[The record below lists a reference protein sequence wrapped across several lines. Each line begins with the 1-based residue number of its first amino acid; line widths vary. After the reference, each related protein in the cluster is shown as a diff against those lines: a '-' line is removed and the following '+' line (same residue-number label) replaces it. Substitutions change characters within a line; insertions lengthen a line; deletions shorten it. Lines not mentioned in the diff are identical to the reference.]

1 MPLSRI
7 STLVLLALAATGCAA
22 GMDAPATD
30 TPVAAAPSADEVAA
44 PADPNG
50 ATGNVTVDVTVN
62 QIEPGGHHWG
72 HHHCHRQGCQGSSC
86 PWHHTQGGDG
96 APPPPPA
103 PSPPA
108 QSSPPN
114 PT

>member
-1 MPLSRI
+1 MSLSRI
-7 STLVLLALAATGCAA
+7 SAVLLLALAATAGCAA
-22 GMDAPATD
+22 GSDE
-30 TPVAAAPSADEVAA
+30 PVASAPSADDVAI

-72 HHHCHRQGCQGSSC
+72 HHHCQGQGCQGSSC
-86 PWHHTQGGDG
+86 PWHHGGQG

-108 QSSPPN
+108 QSSPPD
-114 PT
+114 PG

>member
-62 QIEPGGHHWG
+62 TIEPGGHHWG
-72 HHHCHRQGCQGSSC
+72 HHHWQGQDCQGQTC
-86 PWHHTQGGDG
+86 TCHHAHGGQD

-108 QSSPPN
+108 QSSLPDPG
-114 PT
+114 